1 MSTAHKAGRLMMWA
15 IVVGLLTVAIDQTTK
30 QWALSSL
37 GDGARHP
44 LFGDLLGLELH
55 FNPGAAFS
63 FLTGSTWI
71 FTAVAAV
78 VVLALP
84 LWIRRTSSRPW
95 TITLGVVWGGAAG
108 NLVDRLFRQPGFG
121 RGHVV
126 DFIAYGRWFIG
137 NVADI
142 ALVLGIVVI
151 VVLTWFSVPF
161 DGEPGH
167 KGEQAGESDAGE
179 GREGQADGV
188 AEARRPGEGVAVT
201 AEDGAA
207 VTVEDGAAAR
217 LSSGGT
223 GEDAISDAE
232 EPDGA
237 GENAG
242 LSARR
247 DNLGHA

>member
-1 MSTAHKAGRLMMWA
+1 MSTAHKAGRLTMRA
-15 IVVGLLTVAIDQTTK
+15 IVVGLLTVAIDQATK

-37 GDGARHP
+37 GDGARRR

-78 VVLALP
+78 VVVALP

-95 TITLGVVWGGAAG
+95 TITLGIVWGGAAG
-108 NLVDRLFRQPGFG
+108 NLIDRLFRQPGVG

-137 NVADI
+137 NVADV
-142 ALVLGIVVI
+142 ALVLGIAVI

-161 DGEPGH
+161 DGEPGRGNEQV
-167 KGEQAGESDAGE
+167 GEADSEDGRDAAGRRRRFRRRRRGASEL
-179 GREGQADGV
+179 GRSGRRRDSRRRK
-188 AEARRPGEGVAVT
+188 ARRVG
-201 AEDGAA
+201 
-207 VTVEDGAAAR
+207 
-217 LSSGGT
+217 
-223 GEDAISDAE
+223 
-232 EPDGA
+232 
-237 GENAG
+237 
-242 LSARR
+242 RR
-247 DNLGHA
+247 R

>member
-1 MSTAHKAGRLMMWA
+1 MSTAHKAGRLTMRA
-15 IVVGLLTVAIDQTTK
+15 IVVGLLTVAIDQATK

-37 GDGARHP
+37 GDGARRR

-78 VVLALP
+78 VVVALP

-95 TITLGVVWGGAAG
+95 TITLGIVWGGAAG
-108 NLVDRLFRQPGFG
+108 NLIDRLFRQPGVG

-137 NVADI
+137 NVADV
-142 ALVLGIVVI
+142 ALVLGIAVI

-161 DGEPGH
+161 DGEPGRGNEQV
-167 KGEQAGESDAGE
+167 GEADSED
-179 GREGQADGV
+179 GREA
-188 AEARRPGEGVAVT
+188 
-201 AEDGAA
+201 DGAA
-207 VTVEDGAAAR
+207 EAMRPGDGAASEDGAAAR
-217 LSSGGT
+217 LSSGGADE
-223 GEDAISDAE
+223 GAIPDAE
-232 EPDGA
+232 RPEGSGEGA
-237 GENAG
+237 E

-247 DNLGHA
+247 DKPGHA